1 MSPVDKQRGAKGGLN
16 SIHGSHRYGVGVTG
30 HHGTCRSLHLYTLSN
45 PTGDRSGNVCG
56 SLLLLFFYT
65 KTTRLELRAFF
76 TRRPCFLF
84 LKNQEGLDGSYLP
97 KCSELRTFFVRSSFP
112 SFLSCSQEEPHR
124 ELQVWLGEGW
134 SLALDAQ
141 PGSPQ
146 VPEEVARVGKSQD
159 GVIKVTS

>member
-16 SIHGSHRYGVGVTG
+16 SIHGSHRYGGGVTG

-45 PTGDRSGNVCG
+45 PAGDRSGNVCG

-146 VPEEVARVGKSQD
+146 VPGQVSSVGKSQD